1 MKKPP
6 VATGPANQPADK
18 KAGENV
24 GQMPRNRR
32 NWIVVAYDI
41 PDDKRRT
48 KVMKTLEGYGQR
60 VQYSVFECEVRPAD
74 LERLKERLRTLVD
87 KKQDDVRFYP
97 LCESCLRKV
106 TLLGKAELHRQQDY
120 MVV

>member
-6 VATGPANQPADK
+6 VATGPANQPAAK

-87 KKQDDVRFYP
+87 GKQDDIRFYP

>member
-1 MKKPP
+1 MASKHL
-6 VATGPANQPADK
+6 TQPA
-18 KAGENV
+18 ANLFA
-24 GQMPRNRR
+24 PSTRR
-32 NWIVVAYDI
+32 RKQWLAVCYDI
-41 PDDKRRT
+41 PNDKRRLQ
-48 KVMKTLEGYGQR
+48 VMKTLEGFGQR

-87 KKQDDVRFYP
+87 KKQDDIRFYP